1 MTMDPKWL
9 LTMVLGVIVAL
20 GFCQV
25 ARADQAQMSRLALAG
40 KRAYDAA
47 NFPQALAK
55 WEQGL
60 KLAKKSGDQPAVADF
75 LGNLGLVY
83 DALGQY
89 DRALE
94 YLRQALAMHRE
105 LKDSRG
111 EAQDLNNQGVVYR
124 HLNQYEQALEH
135 HRQALNLFREI
146 KDRRGEGSATGHLGL
161 ISWFMGQYD
170 RSLEYN
176 QAALAIHRETKDRRG
191 EGQVLGNLGVEYYR
205 LGQYDQAIEY
215 HRQALA
221 IHRELKDPRFQ
232 GNELINLG
240 EVYRDLG
247 QYKEALECFRQ
258 ALGLHRQ
265 TKSRRGEGQALT
277 ALGLAS
283 YDSGQYKQALKYHQQ
298 ALIIHRETKNRLDEA
313 GDLTS
318 LGLVYD
324 NLGQPEQAL
333 KTLQEAVKLCR
344 EVGQPENLW
353 RAQRALGKVE
363 ANQGRD
369 DAAIQNYR
377 QALDGIE
384 GLRAGLGSKESK
396 STYMKNK
403 LFVYDELIELLRAR
417 HEKDPT
423 KGYDR
428 DALEIFERKQGRL
441 FLEEMGQSGA
451 RNFAGLPEQVKSQE
465 TELEN
470 RLDTLQAALV
480 KERSQP
486 QPDQARLQALETELH
501 QARGAFQTLKGEI
514 QTRYPDYYALKY
526 PQPAKL
532 AELQTKVLKPGE
544 VMLIY
549 GVLKDKTCLW
559 VISKEVCRL
568 ETLPVGEKDLSR
580 KVAACR
586 RAVLKP
592 GEGTGNA
599 AGVQDPACR
608 DRDQLRHEL
617 YRLLFPDPVRSALSP
632 GNLLYIIP
640 TGPLYFLP
648 FEALETQAPDQ
659 PLHYLVEDYA
669 VAYLSSASLLK
680 TLREAQAR
688 KQSRAAHPLIAFAN
702 PSYETSPGSQTDD
715 KSVRGLQTRAYREI
729 MGGTFPE
736 LPETEE
742 EVRAIKE
749 LLKAPDHSQP
759 LLVKDAASR
768 STIFSLNQDARLS
781 AYRYLV
787 FACHGIL
794 PGEVDR
800 VLQPALVL
808 AHPEKD
814 GYLTMGDVFG
824 LKLNAELVSLS
835 ACNTGSGTRIR
846 GEGVVGLTR
855 SFMYAG
861 TPAVAVTLWSVESN
875 SAKEL
880 NVGMYRYLS
889 QKHGRAAALR
899 EIKLALLRGERGNEY
914 RDPFFWA
921 PLVVFGDGQ

>member
-1 MTMDPKWL
+1 MDPKWL
-9 LTMVLGVIVAL
+9 LTMALGIIVAL

-25 ARADQAQMSRLALAG
+25 ARADQAQMSRLAAAG

-47 NFPQALAK
+47 RYPQALAK
-55 WEQGL
+55 WDQGL
-60 KLAKKSGDQPAVADF
+60 KLAEKSGDQPAKADF

-89 DRALE
+89 NRALE
-94 YLRQALAMHRE
+94 YHRQALALHRE
-105 LKDSRG
+105 IKNPRG
-111 EAQDLNNQGVVYR
+111 EAHDLNNLGVVYR
-124 HLNQYEQALEH
+124 HLNQYETALEH
-135 HRQALNLFREI
+135 HRQAGNLFREI
-146 KDRRGEGSATGHLGL
+146 KDRRGEGAATGHLGL
-161 ISWFMGQYD
+161 VSWFMGQYD

-176 QAALAIHRETKDRRG
+176 QAALTILRETRDRRG
-191 EGQVLGNLGVEYYR
+191 EGQVLGNLGVGYYR

-240 EVYRDLG
+240 EVFHDLG
-247 QYKEALECFRQ
+247 RYKEALDSYRQ
-258 ALGLHRQ
+258 ALALHRQ

-277 ALGLAS
+277 DLGLVY
-283 YDSGQYKQALKYHQQ
+283 YDLGQYKPALRCHQQ
-298 ALIIHRETKNRLDEA
+298 ALIIHRETKNRVDEA
-313 GDLTS
+313 ADLTS

-324 NLGQPEQAL
+324 NLGQQEQAL
-333 KTLQEAVKLCR
+333 KTLQEAEKLCR

-353 RAQRALGKVE
+353 RTQRALGKVE
-363 ANQGRD
+363 ANQARYE
-369 DAAIQNYR
+369 AAIQHYR
-377 QALDGIE
+377 LALDTIE

-403 LFVYDELIELLRAR
+403 LFVYDELIELLRAQ
-417 HEKDPT
+417 HGKDPA
-423 KGYDR
+423 KGHDR

-451 RNFAGLPEQVKSQE
+451 RNFAGLPEQVKSRE

-480 KERSQP
+480 KERSRP
-486 QPDQARLQALETELH
+486 QPDPARLQALETELQ
-501 QARGAFQTLKGEI
+501 QAREAFQTLKGEI

-532 AELQTKVLKPGE
+532 AELQTKVLNPGE

-559 VISKEVCRL
+559 MIGQDFCRL
-568 ETLPVGEKDLSR
+568 ETLPVGEQDLAR

-586 RAVLKP
+586 RDLLKP
-592 GEGTGNA
+592 GEEAGNA
-599 AGVQDPACR
+599 AGVQDPAR
-608 DRDQLRHEL
+608 GDREQLRHEL
-617 YRLLFPDPVRSALSP
+617 YRLLLPDQVRSALSP
-632 GNLLYIIP
+632 GNLLYVIP

-648 FEALETQAPDQ
+648 FEALETQAPSQ
-659 PLHYLVEDYA
+659 PRRYLVEDYA
-669 VAYLSSASLLK
+669 IAYLSSASLLK

-688 KQSRAAHPLIAFAN
+688 KQAGAAYPLIAFAN
-702 PSYETSPGSQTDD
+702 PSYENSPSSKTDD

-729 MGGTFPE
+729 MGGRFPE

-742 EVRAIKE
+742 EARTIKE
-749 LLKAPDHSQP
+749 LLQAPDQSQP

-768 STIFSLNQDARLS
+768 STIFRLNQDSRLA

-800 VLQPALVL
+800 VVQPALVL
-808 AHPEKD
+808 AHPETH

-835 ACNTGSGTRIR
+835 ACNTGRGAQVR

-880 NVGMYRYLS
+880 NVGMYRGLS

-899 EIKLALLRGERGNEY
+899 EIKLALLRGEKGDEY

-921 PLVVFGDGQ
+921 PMVVFGDGQ